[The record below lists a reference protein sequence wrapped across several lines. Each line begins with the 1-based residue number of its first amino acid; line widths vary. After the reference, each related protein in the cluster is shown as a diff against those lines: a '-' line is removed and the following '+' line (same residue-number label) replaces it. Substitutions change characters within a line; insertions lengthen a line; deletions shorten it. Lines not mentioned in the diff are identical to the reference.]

1 MLEGMP
7 LYVVGGTALASGLVG
22 GVFYA
27 FSTFVMAGLERLP
40 PAEGIA
46 AMQSINVTALRPGL
60 MIPFFGT
67 LIAAVAVGVVGVV
80 NWGDPASPWMLAGA
94 VSYAIGTF
102 AMTVGYHVPRN
113 NLLAATAAMSLEAPA
128 VWDRYRAQ
136 WTRWNHLRTA
146 SSMATAATLTVALVA
161 G

>member
-1 MLEGMP
+1 MLEGMH
-7 LYVVGGTALASGLVG
+7 LYVVGGTAVASGLVG

-27 FSTFVMAGLERLP
+27 FSTFVMAGLKRLP

-46 AMQSINVTALRPGL
+46 AMQSINVTAERPGL
-60 MIPFFGT
+60 MVPFSGT
-67 LIAAVAVGVVGVV
+67 MIAAVAVGVVGVL
-80 NWGDPASPWMLAGA
+80 NWGDPASPWMVAGA

-102 AMTVGYHVPRN
+102 AMTGVYHVPRN
-113 NLLAATAAMSLEAPA
+113 NLLAATAATSHDAPA
-128 VWDRYRAQ
+128 VWDRYLAE